1 MRVALRCRDAA
12 GMIAQRC
19 RGFTVACIVAASFA
33 AGCSSTSSSTSS
45 APANT
50 GTAKAS
56 ASASP
61 TSTTAVCKSAQN
73 LKNSVANLK
82 VSNIRANGLSAV
94 QDEITN
100 IQQQLHTLKT
110 DAHGE
115 FAPQI
120 DALSSTLSTL
130 TTNLSAARAN
140 FNGGTL
146 AALASSAAPV
156 VSAGKNLVTTV
167 TNTC

>member
-120 DALSSTLSTL
+120 CALSTLS
-130 TTNLSAARAN
+130 TNLSAARAN

-156 VSAGKNLVTTV
+156 VSASKNLVTTV

>member
-1 MRVALRCRDAA
+1 
-12 GMIAQRC
+12 MIAQRC

-33 AGCSSTSSSTSS
+33 AGCSSSSSTSTSS
-45 APANT
+45 APAT
-50 GTAKAS
+50 TSGTAKAS

-61 TSTTAVCKSAQN
+61 TSTAAVCKSAQN
-73 LKNSVANLK
+73 LKNSVANLS

-100 IQQQLHTLKT
+100 IQQHLQTLKT

-120 DALSSTLSTL
+120 DALSSALSTL
-130 TTNLSAARAN
+130 NTNLSAARAN

-146 AALASSAAPV
+146 AALASSAASV

>member
-1 MRVALRCRDAA
+1 
-12 GMIAQRC
+12 MIAQRC

-33 AGCSSTSSSTSS
+33 AGCSSSSSTSS
-45 APANT
+45 APATTTT

-61 TSTTAVCKSAQN
+61 TSTAAVCKSAQN

-120 DALSSTLSTL
+120 DALSSALSTL
-130 TTNLSAARAN
+130 STNLSAARAN

-146 AALASSAAPV
+146 AALASSAASV
-156 VSAGKNLVTTV
+156 VSAGQNLVTTV